1 MLKLTNPFLG
11 EIKERQRTDAKLLKY
26 KTLIEK
32 GEEMDFKIDESG
44 VMRYRGRV

>member
-1 MLKLTNPFLG
+1 MLKLNNLFLE
-11 EIKERQRTDAKLLKY
+11 EIKEKKKTDAKLLKY

-44 VMRYRGRV
+44 VMRCRG